1 MKFLLSKGCTNIT
14 KNQTN
19 QTNQINQINQM
30 IELET
35 ISKNNIIIFKKYND
49 IISNKKKEIDNESI
63 QKYWDKMKKIGN
75 PYELI
80 YTSYNKKRKN
90 DSISLYSPISRS
102 YFKLWEIYYTY
113 NLFEN
118 QKKNINFVHLAEG
131 PGGFMEASINYCKLN
146 KITNCTYWGITLA
159 PTDEFV
165 PDWNKLKKNFTK
177 DKNCFIEYG
186 DLYQYEDVKKFINKT
201 KKCHIVTA
209 DGGFDYSSD
218 FNGQE
223 LNSCR
228 IIYSEIVTALNVLN
242 KDGHFIIKLF
252 DLFSLTSLQFLE
264 LLNQTFKQVIIY
276 KPETSRPANSEKYL
290 VCTHFLDNLSEKT
303 KQKLL
308 MNIKEW
314 KNIENRKNNN
324 SNNEEYII
332 FKDYK
337 INNQT
342 FYDLNE
348 FNELYLNEQ
357 LKSINSIIH
366 IIQNKLSKNEYH
378 NTLKDQVLK
387 ATQWCKKYN
396 VQINENSIYYKKNN

>member
-314 KNIENRKNNN
+314 TNIENRKNNN

>member
-19 QTNQINQINQM
+19 HENNSNQLNQI
-30 IELET
+30 IELKT

-49 IISNKKKEIDNESI
+49 IISNKKKEIDNENI

-186 DLYQYEDVKKFINKT
+186 DLYQNEDVKKFIDKT

-314 KNIENRKNNN
+314 TNIENRKNNN

-366 IIQNKLSKNEYH
+366 IIQNELSKNEYH

>member
-1 MKFLLSKGCTNIT
+1 MKFLLNKGSTNNT
-14 KNQTN
+14 KNN
-19 QTNQINQINQM
+19 PNHENEINEL
-30 IELET
+30 IELQT
-35 ISKNNIIIFKKYND
+35 ISKNNVIIFKKFND
-49 IISNKKKEIDNESI
+49 LISNKKKEIDNENI

-102 YFKLWEIYYTY
+102 YFKLWEIYYSFQ
-113 NLFEN
+113 LFN
-118 QKKNINFVHLAEG
+118 NKKNNINFVHLAEG

-146 KITNCTYWGITLA
+146 KIKNCTYWGITLA

-186 DLYQYEDVKKFINKT
+186 DLYNYEEIIKFINKT

-264 LLNQTFKQVIIY
+264 LLNQCFKEVIIY

-290 VCTHFLDNLSEKT
+290 VCRHFLDNLTSQAKN
-303 KQKLL
+303 KLL
-308 MNIKEW
+308 INIKEW
-314 KNIENRKNNN
+314 SSIENRKNNDN
-324 SNNEEYII
+324 YVI
-332 FKDYK
+332 FKNYK
-337 INNQT
+337 VSNQL

-348 FNELYLNEQ
+348 FNNKYLNDQ
-357 LKSINSIIH
+357 IKSINSIIH
-366 IIQNKLSKNEYH
+366 IIENKLSKNEYH

>member
-1 MKFLLSKGCTNIT
+1 MKFLLNKGCK
-14 KNQTN
+14 KNN
-19 QTNQINQINQM
+19 MNHVNNSNQINQI
-30 IELET
+30 IKLET
-35 ISKNNIIIFKKYND
+35 ISKNNIVIFKKYND
-49 IISNKKKEIDNESI
+49 IISNKKKEIDNENI

-102 YFKLWEIYYTY
+102 YFKLWEIYYTFD
-113 NLFEN
+113 LFEN
-118 QKKNINFVHLAEG
+118 KKKNIQFVHLAEG
-131 PGGFMEASINYCKLN
+131 PGGFMESSLNYCKLN

-177 DKNCFIEYG
+177 DNNCFIEYG
-186 DLYQYEDVKKFINKT
+186 DLYQYEDVKKFIDKT

-314 KNIENRKNNN
+314 TNIENRKNNN

>member
-1 MKFLLSKGCTNIT
+1 MKFLLNKGSTN
-14 KNQTN
+14 NSN
-19 QTNQINQINQM
+19 NLNNQINQI
-30 IELET
+30 IELQT
-35 ISKNNIIIFKKYND
+35 ISKNNVIIFKKFNEL
-49 IISNKKKEIDNESI
+49 ISNKKKEIDNENI

-80 YTSYNKKRKN
+80 YTIYNKKRKN

-102 YFKLWEIYYTY
+102 YFKLWEIYYSFQ
-113 NLFEN
+113 LFN
-118 QKKNINFVHLAEG
+118 NKKNNINFVHLAEG

-146 KITNCTYWGITLA
+146 KIKNCTYWGITLA

-186 DLYQYEDVKKFINKT
+186 DLYNYEDVKKFIEKT

-264 LLNQTFKQVIIY
+264 LLNQCFKEVIIY

-290 VCTHFLDNLSEKT
+290 VCTYFLDNLTSQAKN
-303 KQKLL
+303 KLL

-314 KNIENRKNNN
+314 SAIENRKNNDN
-324 SNNEEYII
+324 YII

-337 INNQT
+337 VSNQL

-348 FNELYLNEQ
+348 FNNKYLNDQ
-357 LKSINSIIH
+357 IKSINSIIH

-378 NTLKDQVLK
+378 NTLKEQVLK